1 MHGLRW
7 ERFAP
12 GDVRVI
18 AAASFSNSVRIAQDR
33 ARLAGRLVLRNAPG
47 PAQAGPD
54 EAAGPDQAA
63 APDQAAGLNF
73 QILMME
79 WPQLQSQMLSLQQF
93 RCTGGVAGAEAR
105 AEARP
110 EGKANPDDSEPAA
123 VPVHKG
129 RGRGRGGQA
138 SDSDPNAEERRRQ
151 WEKRFRPLPPLLA
164 GVVLGCLKCKKKPQ
178 GCRTCRARA
187 GYPVPADW

>member
-1 MHGLRW
+1 MHELRW

-63 APDQAAGLNF
+63 APDQAAGVELPAPDDG
-73 QILMME
+73 M
-79 WPQLQSQMLSLQQF
+79 
-93 RCTGGVAGAEAR
+93 AAAAEPDVEPPAVPVHKGR
-105 AEARP
+105 GRGRGKGR
-110 EGKANPDDSEPAA
+110 GKANPENEPAA

-129 RGRGRGGQA
+129 RGRGRGKGEGQA
-138 SDSDPNAEERRRQ
+138 PDPDAEERRRQ
-151 WEKRFRPLPPLLA
+151 WEKRFRPLPPLPA
-164 GVVLGCLKCKKKPQ
+164 GVVLGCPKCKKKPQ